1 MTDIPHATNPDN
13 IEQDNIENE
22 VERVSAL
29 IVAARRMLSEDKIAD
44 LAPIERRVEALC
56 WKVRDISPDHRTPVL
71 LALENMIDNLDH
83 LAEELTE
90 QNRIIAAGFE
100 NTAPLRVLAAY
111 TKPGDGS

>member
-1 MTDIPHATNPDN
+1 MTDTNPPPAADP
-13 IEQDNIENE
+13 DSIENE

-44 LAPIERRVEALC
+44 LAPIEGRVEALC

-90 QNRIIAAGFE
+90 QNRLIAAGFE
-100 NTAPLRVLAAY
+100 NTSPLRVLAAY
-111 TKPGDGS
+111 TKPGDRS